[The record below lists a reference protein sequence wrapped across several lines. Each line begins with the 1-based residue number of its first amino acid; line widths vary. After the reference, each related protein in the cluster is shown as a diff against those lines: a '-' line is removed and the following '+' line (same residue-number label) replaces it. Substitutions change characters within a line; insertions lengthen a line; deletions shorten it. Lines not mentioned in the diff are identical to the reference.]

1 MKLESDASAA
11 QIIDYDTVESTEYR
25 SFVAFH
31 WVVLVEAIR
40 NAIFRSIHLSPL
52 FCHESRNT
60 LR

>member
-11 QIIDYDTVESTEYR
+11 QIIDYDAVESTEYR

-52 FCHESRNT
+52 LS
-60 LR
+60 